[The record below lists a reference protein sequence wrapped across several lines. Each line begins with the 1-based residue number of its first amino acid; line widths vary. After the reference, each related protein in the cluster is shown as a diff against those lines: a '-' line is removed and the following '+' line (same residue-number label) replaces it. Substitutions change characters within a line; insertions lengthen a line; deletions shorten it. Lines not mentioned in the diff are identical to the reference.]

1 MELNTIIKWILI
13 ALILAAIGYL
23 IYLIIQGQ
31 GNQGE
36 SFVNENKFLP
46 ATYKTFD
53 SDVPVPTQVVKSLNA
68 KNLLDTGIIKKFKGL
83 DGVFDYTLKFNL
95 PTPNGGA
102 YNTNN
107 HYYQIY
113 MGINK
118 SSLQPICKLQRQ
130 GDNWYSHSFKS
141 SQELNYAEI
150 RLEDGSGNAVV
161 IASGNF

>member
-1 MELNTIIKWILI
+1 MEFNQIVKWILV

-31 GNQGE
+31 NQNGE
-36 SFVNENKFLP
+36 SFINEVSP
-46 ATYKTFD
+46 ATYKSFD
-53 SDVPVPTQVVKSLNA
+53 PDVPVPTQVVTSMNA
-68 KNLLDTGIIKKFKGL
+68 KNLLDAGIIKKFKGL

-113 MGINK
+113 MGIDKTN
-118 SSLQPICKLQRQ
+118 LQPICKLQRQ
-130 GDNWYSHSFKS
+130 GDNWYSHTFKS
-141 SQELNYAEI
+141 SQEFKYAEI

-161 IASGNF
+161 MASGNF